1 MAKSMTEDAVRDLAR
16 EALGLVDSEIARA
29 GVGQLTTFNQLGF
42 PGVADKPDGWYLP
55 NNKNEVAVVLETK
68 ATRITLGQAQVDEV
82 LKNVRIMQ
90 TQYKKVVGILYNGED
105 IRVFKGEEEVKTPT
119 KLQSVSYYLSLYTVD
134 SIDKER
140 IYELTAKINN
150 GLHFEFGIKN
160 LYHRMIFTACALVAE
175 RYGAGLRRLKN
186 MGYATFHTAIHSTL
200 SKSLEDSRKQN
211 AKIDIL
217 LEEYSDIKMNTTDNQ
232 QAINDF
238 IDWIVEISECVNS
251 NEWRGEDVMGIFFNE
266 FNRYKKKSE
275 AGQVFTPE
283 HITDFMYKILDV
295 NKDDYILDAT
305 CGSGGF
311 LVKAMANMIR
321 EAGGM
326 QADAAAEIK
335 SNHLYGIEFDREI
348 YALACANMLIH
359 KDGKTN
365 LEQMDARTDPAC
377 KWMKSKPITKVL
389 MNPPYEN
396 KYGCMKIVE
405 NVLDNVPA
413 HTQCA
418 FILPDKKLEK
428 ASKAQMKRILKNHRL
443 RKVIKLPED
452 LFFGVGITTSIF
464 VFEAGVGQDGKEF
477 FACYIHPTKAYK
489 KINIELFE
497 EDGAN
502 PVIVNTGFN
511 NGVGGYANLEC
522 TEKAG
527 TITFTDTAAKSTD
540 SFFYQE
546 RDFIGYPHVQGMY
559 AKTHEWTRNEGM
571 FLNSVIK
578 SILRGRYDFIRKMTR
593 AEMLKLKVKLPAVI
607 QADGTYIPDW
617 AYMGTYMSEVMQ
629 NAETYFKIL
638 RKADGDRHEVDTA
651 NWREFRVGDLF
662 QNIVKPVVLHTRQV
676 VESPE
681 GIPYV
686 VRTKFN
692 NGIKCRVQPV
702 TGVTPSPAGV
712 ISWGAENATFFY
724 QPEPFLSGRDI
735 YYIDTREFNPLVCM
749 FLASCLQTVV
759 HKYPYNFGLFPDL
772 LKEEKIKLPVIA
784 DGTPDWIYMGEYM
797 RMRMESAKTDLVNMQ
812 SAL

>member
-283 HITDFMYKILDV
+283 H
-295 NKDDYILDAT
+295 
-305 CGSGGF
+305 
-311 LVKAMANMIR
+311 
-321 EAGGM
+321 
-326 QADAAAEIK
+326 
-335 SNHLYGIEFDREI
+335 
-348 YALACANMLIH
+348 
-359 KDGKTN
+359 
-365 LEQMDARTDPAC
+365 
-377 KWMKSKPITKVL
+377 
-389 MNPPYEN
+389 
-396 KYGCMKIVE
+396 
-405 NVLDNVPA
+405 
-413 HTQCA
+413 
-418 FILPDKKLEK
+418 
-428 ASKAQMKRILKNHRL
+428 
-443 RKVIKLPED
+443 
-452 LFFGVGITTSIF
+452 
-464 VFEAGVGQDGKEF
+464 
-477 FACYIHPTKAYK
+477 
-489 KINIELFE
+489 
-497 EDGAN
+497 
-502 PVIVNTGFN
+502 
-511 NGVGGYANLEC
+511 
-522 TEKAG
+522 
-527 TITFTDTAAKSTD
+527 
-540 SFFYQE
+540 
-546 RDFIGYPHVQGMY
+546 
-559 AKTHEWTRNEGM
+559 
-571 FLNSVIK
+571 
-578 SILRGRYDFIRKMTR
+578 
-593 AEMLKLKVKLPAVI
+593 
-607 QADGTYIPDW
+607 
-617 AYMGTYMSEVMQ
+617 MSEVMQ

>member
-365 LEQMDARTDPAC
+365 LEQ
-377 KWMKSKPITKVL
+377 
-389 MNPPYEN
+389 
-396 KYGCMKIVE
+396 
-405 NVLDNVPA
+405 
-413 HTQCA
+413 
-418 FILPDKKLEK
+418 
-428 ASKAQMKRILKNHRL
+428 
-443 RKVIKLPED
+443 
-452 LFFGVGITTSIF
+452 
-464 VFEAGVGQDGKEF
+464 
-477 FACYIHPTKAYK
+477 
-489 KINIELFE
+489 
-497 EDGAN
+497 
-502 PVIVNTGFN
+502 
-511 NGVGGYANLEC
+511 
-522 TEKAG
+522 
-527 TITFTDTAAKSTD
+527 
-540 SFFYQE
+540 
-546 RDFIGYPHVQGMY
+546 
-559 AKTHEWTRNEGM
+559 
-571 FLNSVIK
+571 
-578 SILRGRYDFIRKMTR
+578 ILRGRYDFIRKMTR